1 MRWSVGTRL
10 EFIEFRL
17 FWEGGVNR
25 SDITSFFGVSV
36 PQASKDLGQYQQL
49 APDNI
54 AYDKSGKRY
63 LKTDSFQ
70 PLFIKRDADR
80 YLAQLRSIADR
91 IIPPSESW
99 LGAAPPLD
107 AVPVPHR
114 NVDPEILRLTL
125 DAVRGRTAIEIK
137 YQSLSRTR
145 PGPTWRWISPHA
157 FAFDGFRWH
166 VRAYCHLDQKFK
178 DFLLPRFLATRG
190 VGSAEQGADHDDIWN
205 EEVAV
210 VLKPH
215 PDLSPDQKKVV
226 AQDFGMK
233 SDRLTVPVR
242 LALLYYFLRRLDLD
256 FREPKRPA
264 REQHVVLANPAEVK
278 RWLERAEAP
287 KNSGSPAQAGT
298 NDLGVSA

>member
-1 MRWSVGTRL
+1 MRWSVETRL

-25 SDITSFFGVSV
+25 ADITRFFGVSV

-54 AYDKSGKRY
+54 VYDMSGKRY
-63 LKTDSFQ
+63 LKTESFR
-70 PLFIKRDADR
+70 PIFIRRDADR
-80 YLAQLRSIADR
+80 YLAQLRSVADH
-91 IIPPSESW
+91 IIPASESW
-99 LGAAPPLD
+99 LGTPPPLD

-125 DAVRGRTAIEIK
+125 EAVRGRTAIEIK
-137 YQSLSRTR
+137 YQSLSRKR
-145 PGPTWRWISPHA
+145 PDPTWRWISPHA

-166 VRAYCHLDQKFK
+166 VRAFCHLDQKFK

-190 VGSAEQGADHDDIWN
+190 VGAAEQGASRDEVWN

-226 AQDFGMK
+226 AQDFGM
-233 SDRLTVPVR
+233 SGDRLTVPVR

-287 KNSGSPAQAGT
+287 EQVGSATRAATDDTG
-298 NDLGVSA
+298 ARA